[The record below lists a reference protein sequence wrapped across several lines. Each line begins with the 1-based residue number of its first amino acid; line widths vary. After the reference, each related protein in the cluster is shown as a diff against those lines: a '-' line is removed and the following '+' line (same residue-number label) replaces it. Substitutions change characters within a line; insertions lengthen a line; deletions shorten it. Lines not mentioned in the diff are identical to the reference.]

1 MSRFLRH
8 SVLRRVLRALFGRRA
23 DRLRFHTRRVRRHH
37 QILHGLDV
45 AVILRHGRML
55 LLSQPCV
62 HAVRDQ
68 HVDQCSIPA
77 KPKMLAAIVIDAS
90 TQKPEM
96 PTVLPRIFGPMTLP
110 SSCCKTITKMTK

>member
-55 LLSQPCV
+55 LLSPPCG
-62 HAVRDQ
+62 HADRDQ
-68 HVDQCSIPA
+68 Q
-77 KPKMLAAIVIDAS
+77 
-90 TQKPEM
+90 
-96 PTVLPRIFGPMTLP
+96 VLPRIFGPMTLP